1 MSPKGQWHLGDAK
14 MPSLYE
20 MFEEID
26 DEMLFILDCVSAIRE
41 MVEKGQKKKALDA
54 LLQLEE
60 ELDEFLSM
68 PVDDEELEDEEEEIK
83 DEE

>member
-1 MSPKGQWHLGDAK
+1 

-26 DEMLFILDCVSAIRE
+26 DEMLFIMDCVSAIRE
-41 MVEKGQKKKALDA
+41 MVEKGQKKKAQEA

-60 ELDEFLSM
+60 EIDEFLFM
-68 PVDDEELEDEEEEIK
+68 PVGEEELEEEEEEIE
-83 DEE
+83 DEK

>member
-1 MSPKGQWHLGDAK
+1 

-26 DEMLFILDCVSAIRE
+26 DEMLFIMDCVSAIRE

-68 PVDDEELEDEEEEIK
+68 PVDDEELEDEEGEIK
-83 DEE
+83 DKE

>member
-1 MSPKGQWHLGDAK
+1 

-26 DEMLFILDCVSAIRE
+26 DEMLFIMDCVSAIRE
-41 MVEKGQKKKALDA
+41 MVEKGQKKKAQEA

-60 ELDEFLSM
+60 EIDEFLSM
-68 PVDDEELEDEEEEIK
+68 PVGEEELEAEDEEIE
-83 DEE
+83 DEK

>member
-1 MSPKGQWHLGDAK
+1 

-26 DEMLFILDCVSAIRE
+26 DEMLFIMDCVSAVRE
-41 MVEKGQKKKALDA
+41 MVEKGQKKKALEA

-60 ELDEFLSM
+60 EIDEFLSM
-68 PVDDEELEDEEEEIK
+68 PIDEEDLEEEEEEIE

>member
-1 MSPKGQWHLGDAK
+1 

-26 DEMLFILDCVSAIRE
+26 DEMLFIMDCVSAIRE
-41 MVEKGQKKKALDA
+41 MVEKGQKKKAQEA

-60 ELDEFLSM
+60 EIDEFLSM
-68 PVDDEELEDEEEEIK
+68 PVGEEELEEEEEEIE
-83 DEE
+83 DEK

>member
-1 MSPKGQWHLGDAK
+1 

-41 MVEKGQKKKALDA
+41 MVDKGQKKKALDA

-60 ELDEFLSM
+60 EIDDFLSM
-68 PVDDEELEDEEEEIK
+68 PVDEGEELEEEGGDTEGVDEG
-83 DEE
+83 

>member
-1 MSPKGQWHLGDAK
+1 

-26 DEMLFILDCVSAIRE
+26 DEMLFIMDCVSAIRE

-60 ELDEFLSM
+60 EMDEFLSM
-68 PVDDEELEDEEEEIK
+68 PVDDEELEDEEGEIK

>member
-1 MSPKGQWHLGDAK
+1 

-26 DEMLFILDCVSAIRE
+26 DELLFILDCVSAIRE
-41 MVEKGQKKKALDA
+41 MVDKGQKKKALDA
-54 LLQLEE
+54 LAQLEE
-60 ELDEFLSM
+60 AIDQFLSM
-68 PVDDEELEDEEEEIK
+68 PLDEDEKLEEEDENEEIK

>member
-1 MSPKGQWHLGDAK
+1 

-26 DEMLFILDCVSAIRE
+26 DEMLFIMDCVSAIRE
-41 MVEKGQKKKALDA
+41 MVEKGQKKKAQEA

-60 ELDEFLSM
+60 EIDEFLSM
-68 PVDDEELEDEEEEIK
+68 PVGEEELEEEEEEVE
-83 DEE
+83 DEK

>member
-1 MSPKGQWHLGDAK
+1 

-26 DEMLFILDCVSAIRE
+26 DELLFIMDCVSAIRE

-54 LLQLEE
+54 LLQLEKE
-60 ELDEFLSM
+60 MDEFLSM
-68 PVDDEELEDEEEEIK
+68 PVDDEELEDEDEEIK
-83 DEE
+83 DQE

>member
-1 MSPKGQWHLGDAK
+1 

-26 DEMLFILDCVSAIRE
+26 DEMLFIMDCVSAIRE

-60 ELDEFLSM
+60 EIDEFLSM
-68 PVDDEELEDEEEEIK
+68 PVDDEELEEEDKEIK

>member
-1 MSPKGQWHLGDAK
+1 

-26 DEMLFILDCVSAIRE
+26 DEMLFIMDCVSAIRE

-60 ELDEFLSM
+60 EMDEFLSM
-68 PVDDEELEDEEEEIK
+68 PVDDDELDEEEVEIK
-83 DEE
+83 DQE

>member
-1 MSPKGQWHLGDAK
+1 

-26 DEMLFILDCVSAIRE
+26 DEMLFVMDCVSAIRE

-68 PVDDEELEDEEEEIK
+68 PVDDEELEEEEEEIQ
-83 DEE
+83 DEK

>member
-1 MSPKGQWHLGDAK
+1 

-26 DEMLFILDCVSAIRE
+26 DEMLFIMDCVSAIRE

-60 ELDEFLSM
+60 EIDEFLSM
-68 PVDDEELEDEEEEIK
+68 PVDDEELEEEDEKIK

>member
-1 MSPKGQWHLGDAK
+1 

-26 DEMLFILDCVSAIRE
+26 DEMLFIMDCVSAIRE
-41 MVEKGQKKKALDA
+41 MVEKGQKKKALEA

-60 ELDEFLSM
+60 EIDEFLSM
-68 PVDDEELEDEEEEIK
+68 PIDEEDLEEEEEEIE

>member
-1 MSPKGQWHLGDAK
+1 

-26 DEMLFILDCVSAIRE
+26 DEMLFIMDCVSAIRE
-41 MVEKGQKKKALDA
+41 MVDKGQKKKALEA
-54 LLQLEE
+54 LVQLEE
-60 ELDEFLSM
+60 EIDEFLSM
-68 PVDDEELEDEEEEIK
+68 PVDEEELDEEEEEIE

>member
-1 MSPKGQWHLGDAK
+1 

-26 DEMLFILDCVSAIRE
+26 DEMLFIMDCVSAIRE

-60 ELDEFLSM
+60 EMDEFLSM
-68 PVDDEELEDEEEEIK
+68 PVDDEELEEEDKEIK

>member
-1 MSPKGQWHLGDAK
+1 

-26 DEMLFILDCVSAIRE
+26 DEMLFIMDCVSAIRE

-60 ELDEFLSM
+60 EMDEFLSM
-68 PVDDEELEDEEEEIK
+68 PVDDEELEDEEGEIK
-83 DEE
+83 DKE

>member
-1 MSPKGQWHLGDAK
+1 

-26 DEMLFILDCVSAIRE
+26 DEMLFIMDCVSAIRE
-41 MVEKGQKKKALDA
+41 MVEKGQKKKAQEA

-60 ELDEFLSM
+60 EIDEFLSM
-68 PVDDEELEDEEEEIK
+68 PVGGGELEEEEEEIE
-83 DEE
+83 DEK

>member
-1 MSPKGQWHLGDAK
+1 

-41 MVEKGQKKKALDA
+41 MVEKGQKKKALEA

-60 ELDEFLSM
+60 EIDEFLSM
-68 PVDDEELEDEEEEIK
+68 PIDEEDLEEEE
-83 DEE
+83 EESEDKE

>member
-1 MSPKGQWHLGDAK
+1 

>member
-1 MSPKGQWHLGDAK
+1 
-14 MPSLYE
+14 MPTLYE

-26 DEMLFILDCVSAIRE
+26 DELLFILDYVSAIRE

-60 ELDEFLSM
+60 EVDDFLSM
-68 PVDDEELEDEEEEIK
+68 PVDESEELEEEEGDTEGE
-83 DEE
+83 DEG